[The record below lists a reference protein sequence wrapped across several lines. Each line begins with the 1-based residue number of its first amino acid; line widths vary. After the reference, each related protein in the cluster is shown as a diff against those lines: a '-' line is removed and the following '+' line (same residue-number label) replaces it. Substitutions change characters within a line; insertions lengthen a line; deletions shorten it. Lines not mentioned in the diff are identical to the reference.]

1 LKQRLGIGVGIA
13 EPVPDKPEGMSVRT
27 YGRLLDEILQAEIR
41 VNEAQANRIKRLLEQ
56 VDSDLQ
62 ANRATGRRL

>member
-1 LKQRLGIGVGIA
+1 
-13 EPVPDKPEGMSVRT
+13 
-27 YGRLLDEILQAEIR
+27 LQAEIR

-62 ANRATGRRL
+62 ANRAKGRRL